1 MIPTN
6 ELTPD
11 VELISQPSYTYSM
24 NRDKENVI
32 GTCTGIEAV
41 RQAMYKILNTER
53 YQTPIY
59 SWNYG
64 SEFSDLVGKP
74 VNYCVPEI
82 ERRIKEALLQDDRI
96 QSVYDFKFTF
106 PKKNI
111 IYVTFRVDTTEGTT
125 TGEKGVNV

>member
-11 VELISQPSYTYSM
+11 VEFSNQPSYTYSM
-24 NRDKENVI
+24 NQNKENVI
-32 GTCTGIEAV
+32 GNCTGIDAV
-41 RQAMYKILNTER
+41 KQAMYKILNTER
-53 YQTPIY
+53 YQSQIY

-64 SEFSDLVGKP
+64 FESADLVGKP

-106 PKKNI
+106 PKKKV
-111 IYVTFRVDTTEGTT
+111 IYVTFKVDTTEGTT
-125 TGEKGVNV
+125 TGEKEVNV